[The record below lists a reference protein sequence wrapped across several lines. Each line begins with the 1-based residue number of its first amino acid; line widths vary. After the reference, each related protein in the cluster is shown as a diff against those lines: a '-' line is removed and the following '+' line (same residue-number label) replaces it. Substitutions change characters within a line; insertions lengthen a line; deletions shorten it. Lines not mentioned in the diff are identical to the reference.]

1 MKVIYLI
8 FISLFIFSCNKQERF
23 YRIDKSIENDLKINK
38 EADKMSKF
46 GTGNLSYFIFSNSKM
61 EKMTDENKPSDFDF
75 KKMIDT
81 TNTLLPNVCHCQFK
95 NDTIKVTGGIF
106 YGGGIGYQ
114 IKMTK
119 NEFDGQIIIASDSK
133 THKKNNDGE
142 FIKELYLSSK
152 SQDIRFYNDPEFK
165 LGSFLKGKII
175 LTSEEYFTKTSN
187 GLEKDQ
193 TIMKILFEC
202 ELSEYEGF

>member
-8 FISLFIFSCNKQERF
+8 ILSLFICSCNSQENF
-23 YRIDKSIENDLKINK
+23 YEIDKSIENDLKVNK
-38 EADKMSKF
+38 EADEMSKF

-61 EKMTDENKPSDFDF
+61 EKMTDENEQSDFDF

-81 TNTLLPNVCHCQFK
+81 TNTLLRNVCHCQLK
-95 NDTIKVTGGIF
+95 NDTIKISGGIF

-114 IKMTK
+114 MKMTK
-119 NEFDGQIIIASDSK
+119 NEFNGQIVLASDSK
-133 THKKNNDGE
+133 TYKKTKDGE
-142 FIKELYLSSK
+142 FIKELYLASEH
-152 SQDIRFYNDPEFK
+152 QDIRFYEKPEFK
-165 LGSFLKGKII
+165 IDSILKGKII
-175 LTSEEYFTKTSN
+175 LTSENYYTKSSD

-202 ELSEYEGF
+202 KLSEYGGF